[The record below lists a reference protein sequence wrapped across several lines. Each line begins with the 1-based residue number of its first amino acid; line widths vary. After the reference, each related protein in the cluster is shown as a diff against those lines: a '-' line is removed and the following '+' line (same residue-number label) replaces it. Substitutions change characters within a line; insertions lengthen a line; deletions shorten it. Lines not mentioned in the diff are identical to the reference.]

1 MAPLVIL
8 AYFTLQGNLSNSFF
22 PFFFCVKLNSEYIT
36 AMNQTGSIKKF
47 VLQTFICLVLLG
59 GGIIIL
65 ALRIAGWS
73 LFLGLPMILFGVV
86 FLIFTFDHLARNK
99 FGKESLQ
106 IVLCSVCGRPT
117 PSPCWQNENICPECE
132 KKIAQKLKEEKKKK

>member
-1 MAPLVIL
+1 MAPLRIL
-8 AYFTLQGNLSNSFF
+8 AYFTLQGNLIKAFF
-22 PFFFCVKLNSEYIT
+22 PFFFCAKLNNEYIT

-47 VLQTFICLVLLG
+47 ILQTFICLALLG

-73 LFLGLPMILFGVV
+73 LFLGLPMVLFGVV
-86 FLIFTFDHLARNK
+86 FLIFTFDNVARNK

-106 IVLCSVCGRPT
+106 VVLCSLCSKPT
-117 PSPCWQNENICPECE
+117 PSPSWQNEKICPECE
-132 KKIAQKLKEEKKKK
+132 KKIAKKLKEEKKIT